1 MFLDSLDTRKG
12 SLFKF
17 NKNLSHKK
25 SATHPLIGPN
35 GLVFLVN
42 KNAEFMA
49 DSLEAQFTENPGPNL
64 LEITQ
69 ILNSYRKEKTF
80 NSGLLT
86 TTGTLQKINQ
96 TLVKKKAPGY
106 DDQTLLLDN
115 YRKNTYWH

>member
-1 MFLDSLDTRKG
+1 
-12 SLFKF
+12 
-17 NKNLSHKK
+17 
-25 SATHPLIGPN
+25 
-35 GLVFLVN
+35 
-42 KNAEFMA
+42 MA

-64 LEITQ
+64 PEITQ
-69 ILNSYRKEKTF
+69 ILNSYHKEKTF